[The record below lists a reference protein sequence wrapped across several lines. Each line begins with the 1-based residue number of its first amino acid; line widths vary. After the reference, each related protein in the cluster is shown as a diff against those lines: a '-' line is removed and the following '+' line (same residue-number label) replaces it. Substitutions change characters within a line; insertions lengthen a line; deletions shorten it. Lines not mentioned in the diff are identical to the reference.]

1 MASSSRAAAACLCEL
16 CLSSAQDERLSAR
29 TSLQW
34 VLIRYASH
42 SYNRGN
48 KKFQI
53 SSALLFNFWSAAANA
68 CLGNDSKFDSA
79 VCTMEDPKFGKV
91 VVVMSAMDTN
101 SKIIDRLAPVP
112 K

>member
-1 MASSSRAAAACLCEL
+1 MAQDHFEQHAFAAAESADSVH
-16 CLSSAQDERLSAR
+16 LS
-29 TSLQW
+29 
-34 VLIRYASH
+34 

-48 KKFQI
+48 KQFQI

-91 VVVMSAMDTN
+91 VVIMSAKDTN
-101 SKIIDRLAPVP
+101 SEVLDKLLSVP
-112 K
+112 KAGLE